1 MDDRSHLMA
10 KLSGIA
16 YLDGTNA
23 SFRYRDLGYHGHKF
37 FDVDG
42 AQCHAIW
49 NDTEYV
55 LCFRGTEPTE
65 FSDIKADLNA
75 LPAKSSLDGWIHRG
89 FKKEVDKIWNDIAN
103 HYEAHKEFKTLY
115 ITGHSLGAAMA
126 TIAASRLSPECLY
139 TYGSP
144 RVGTR
149 SFVKALNNRNIKH
162 NRFVNN
168 NDVVTKVPFA
178 FLGYKHHGTLQYINH
193 YGYIRPL
200 TYWQRFKDQW
210 RGRKRAWQKGQKF
223 DGMFDHSITLYADK
237 TQPKTEEDIREIHMA
252 AKKLDVD
259 SKYNMLDADGDGIIT
274 DEEMA
279 KAKEIAEFEHKQ
291 ALREN
296 EDKKEDQIRQM
307 AWFSLWGMLLYP
319 ILIIAT
325 SLFGVED
332 AATLIADIAP
342 TYFVAIAG
350 LVAAFFGAQ
359 AYSKGKSSSSDDDS
373 Y

>member
-1 MDDRSHLMA
+1 MTDKSQLMA
-10 KLSGIA
+10 QLSEIA
-16 YLDGTNA
+16 YLDGPDA

-37 FDVDG
+37 FDNDG
-42 AQCHAIW
+42 AQCHAVW
-49 NDTEYV
+49 DDHEYV

-75 LPAKSSLDGWIHRG
+75 LPAKSTLDGWVHRG
-89 FKKEVDKIWNDIAN
+89 FRNEVDKIWNDILKHHVERIGN
-103 HYEAHKEFKTLY
+103 RKLY

-126 TIAASRLSPECLY
+126 TIAASRLRPECLY

-149 SFVKALNNRNIKH
+149 SFVKALNATNLTHYRH
-162 NRFVNN
+162 VNN
-168 NDVVTKVPFA
+168 NDIVCKVPFA
-178 FLGYKHHGTLQYINH
+178 LLGYKHHGELKYINH
-193 YGYIRPL
+193 YGYIRKV
-200 TYWQRFKDQW
+200 TFWQRVKDQW

-223 DGMFDHSITLYADK
+223 DGMFDHAIPLYVQK
-237 TQPKTEEDIREIHMA
+237 TQPITEEEIQEIHMA
-252 AKKLDVD
+252 AKRLDVD

-279 KAKEIAEFEHKQ
+279 KAREIAEFEHKQ
-291 ALREN
+291 NLREN

-307 AWFSLWGMLLYP
+307 AWFALWGMLLYP
-319 ILIIAT
+319 VLILAT
-325 SLFGVED
+325 SIFGVDD
-332 AATLIADIAP
+332 AAALIADIAP

-359 AYSKGKSSSSDDDS
+359 AYSKSKSSSDEDS